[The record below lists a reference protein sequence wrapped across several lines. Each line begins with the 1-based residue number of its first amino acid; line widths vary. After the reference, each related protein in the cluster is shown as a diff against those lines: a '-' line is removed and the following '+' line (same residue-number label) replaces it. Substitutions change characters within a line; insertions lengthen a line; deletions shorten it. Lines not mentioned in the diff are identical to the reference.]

1 MRTPA
6 KRHAIFE
13 RGYFAEKQARSLFV
27 SDASTS
33 TFRLTGGAGFE
44 KVCQPMLRTLFI
56 GVFLS
61 LYILVVGPPLLI
73 YTFIT
78 RDPDPIYWAG
88 VKGVMFFVRAVG
100 VKVRVKGLERIPPG
114 VCLFTANHTSSADAP
129 AVVGA
134 IPRRIAI
141 LLKESLFK
149 WPIVGQAFR
158 SAHFIPVNRSARDS
172 AIASVEKATE
182 ALKAGQ
188 SFLIYPEGTR
198 SPDGRLQEFKKGAVV
213 MAIKAGVPIVPIAC
227 SGAHRVMQKRSLEIH
242 PGEVLVEFLPPID
255 ASRYS
260 FEDREELNARVHDAL
275 AAGLPPDQRPLESPG
290 AA

>member
-1 MRTPA
+1 
-6 KRHAIFE
+6 
-13 RGYFAEKQARSLFV
+13 
-27 SDASTS
+27 
-33 TFRLTGGAGFE
+33 
-44 KVCQPMLRTLFI
+44 MLRTLFI

-61 LYILVVGPPLLI
+61 LYILLVGPPLLV
-73 YTFIT
+73 YTLIT
-78 RDPDPIYWAG
+78 KNPDPVYWAG

-100 VKVRVKGLERIPPG
+100 VRIRVRGLERIPRG
-114 VCLFTANHTSSADAP
+114 VCLFVANHTSSADAP

-149 WPIVGQAFR
+149 WPIAGQAFTL
-158 SAHFIPVNRSARDS
+158 AHFIPVNRRARDS

-198 SPDGRLQEFKKGAVV
+198 SPDGRLQEFKKGAVM
-213 MAIKAGVPIVPIAC
+213 MAIKAGVPIVPMVC
-227 SGAHRVMQKRSLEIH
+227 SGAHRVMEKRSLVIH
-242 PGEVLVEFLPPID
+242 PGEILVEFLQPID
-255 ASRYS
+255 ASKYS
-260 FEDREELNARVHDAL
+260 LEERDDLNEHVRQVM
-275 AAGLPPDQRPLESPG
+275 AAGLPPDQRPVGFPG